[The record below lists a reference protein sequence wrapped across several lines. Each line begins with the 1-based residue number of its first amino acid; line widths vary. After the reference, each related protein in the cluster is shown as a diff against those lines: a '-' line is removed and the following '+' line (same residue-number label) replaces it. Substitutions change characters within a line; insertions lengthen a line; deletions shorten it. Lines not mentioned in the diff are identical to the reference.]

1 MCVDSMGH
9 KNGNGAMEYGH
20 CHRMGGNQ
28 LFRLNSANQLA
39 QYDQCVAT
47 VRGMITLV
55 HCDTTQYK
63 EWKHVSILFSLLVD
77 VISKLRIFIVINGI
91 SYKRNKCGASNQPVI
106 MSPITIRLRQKLRPQ
121 PTFCT

>member
-1 MCVDSMGH
+1 MRSNPPIRPKNVNPALKMIFYLPYFSYMQIKAVGTQMCVDSMGH

-39 QYDQCVAT
+39 QYDQCVT
-47 VRGMITLV
+47 TIRGKVTLT

-63 EWKHVSILFSLLVD
+63 EWKHVSYTYI
-77 VISKLRIFIVINGI
+77 K
-91 SYKRNKCGASNQPVI
+91 
-106 MSPITIRLRQKLRPQ
+106 
-121 PTFCT
+121 